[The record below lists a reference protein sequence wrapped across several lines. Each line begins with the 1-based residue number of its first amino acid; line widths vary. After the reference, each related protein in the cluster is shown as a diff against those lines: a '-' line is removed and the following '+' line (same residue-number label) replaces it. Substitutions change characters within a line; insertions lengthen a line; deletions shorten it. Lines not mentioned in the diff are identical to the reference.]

1 MTDFFFDDF
10 FTELDLIEDPLGAT
24 DLPVDVG
31 PVDAVA
37 GPEWYSEL
45 WFTDLDPGLPDVPAA
60 MSGVPLPDPF
70 QAGAGLGVAGTI
82 GRKLAVAQLA
92 DTSVSLAQKL
102 AGLRPGSRNRRP
114 DVSTRGGSGH
124 LIPESTDER

>member
-1 MTDFFFDDF
+1 MTDFFVDDF
-10 FTELDLIEDPLGAT
+10 FTELDLVEDPLDAT
-24 DLPVDVG
+24 DLPLDVA
-31 PVDAVA
+31 PADAVA

-45 WFTDLDPGLPDVPAA
+45 WFTDLDPGLPDVGAE

-70 QAGAGLGVAGTI
+70 QAGAGVGVAGTI

-102 AGLRPGSRNRRP
+102 AGLRRRGRQASARP
-114 DVSTRGGSGH
+114 TEGASQSASTSIGA
-124 LIPESTDER
+124 PK